1 MSLPKILLNIPK
13 KVIKNIS
20 KDKAYLFRVI
30 PVKEEGG
37 FVEVCMENVISF
49 RQQGLARAR
58 LDSVSGKKIRIN
70 SFYLTSE
77 EMDEALEKYYP

>member
-1 MSLPKILLNIPK
+1 MSLPKILLDIPK

-20 KDKAYLFRVI
+20 RERAYLFRVI
-30 PVKEEGG
+30 PIKDEGG
-37 FVEVCMENVISF
+37 FVEVCIEDNLSF
-49 RQQGLARAR
+49 KQQGLFRAR

-77 EMDEALEKYYP
+77 EMDEALERYYP